1 MSRWTGCRLLMA
13 VVVLSGCGQR
23 GPAVAWGSASHTSSG
38 YNEGTEFA
46 YSTET
51 ITRNG
56 SPRMVIVVNDG
67 QGSRTSSNRQG
78 GEGVIRLRDQSNLAW
93 SYRTTANDLG
103 QVIVDGRE
111 VDLAKGGLLFV
122 DASSKPA
129 KIEQLDVDLTTIR
142 SNAVLDDLVSQNR
155 GNSRVVEFIEQ
166 CQGKAKGLAA
176 ARGEAKGEQE

>member
-1 MSRWTGCRLLMA
+1 MSRWTGCGLLMA

-23 GPAVAWGSASHTSSG
+23 GPAVAWGSVGHTSSG
-38 YNEGTEFA
+38 INQRTEFA
-46 YSTET
+46 YCTET

-56 SPRMVIVVNDG
+56 SPRLVIVVNGG
-67 QGSRTSSNRQG
+67 QGARTSSNRQG
-78 GEGVIRLRDQSNLAW
+78 GEGMIRLRDKSNLAW
-93 SYRTTANDLG
+93 SYRTAANDLG

-129 KIEQLDVDLTTIR
+129 KIEQLDVELSTIR
-142 SNAVLDDLVSQNR
+142 RNAVLDDLVAQNR

-166 CQGKAKGLAA
+166 CQGK
-176 ARGEAKGEQE
+176 GEQE